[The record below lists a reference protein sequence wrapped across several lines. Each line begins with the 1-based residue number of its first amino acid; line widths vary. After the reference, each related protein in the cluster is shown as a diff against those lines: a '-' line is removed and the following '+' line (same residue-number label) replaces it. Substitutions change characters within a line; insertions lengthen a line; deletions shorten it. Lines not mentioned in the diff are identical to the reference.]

1 MSLLQRVLLLATA
14 VAIIAAVSSQPLVE
28 NNVPTAQQSGNDLN
42 FYLLE
47 QVYAMKPK
55 LEALEAKTKE
65 MELDL
70 AIKKEQI
77 EALQNR
83 KEFRCESRVVGR
95 YVDTKPQPNW
105 PYTWKVTF
113 HTPFEAKPTVTYDL
127 YHLDSA
133 ATTNLRVTTEITN
146 VFKTGFQVQ
155 LSTWAHSE
163 LYGAKIR
170 WMACGK

>member
-1 MSLLQRVLLLATA
+1 MSLLQRILLLVTS

-55 LEALEAKTKE
+55 LQALEAKTKE

-83 KEFRCESRVVGR
+83 KEFRCESGVVER
-95 YVDTKPQPNW
+95 YVDTKPLPSW
-105 PYTWKVTF
+105 PYTRRVTF
-113 HTPFEAKPTVTYDL
+113 QTPFEAKPTVTYGL
-127 YHLDSA
+127 YYLDSVS
-133 ATTNLRVTTEITN
+133 TTNLRVSAEVTN

-155 LSTWAHSE
+155 LSTWADSQ

>member
-83 KEFRCESRVVGR
+83 KEFRRESGVVGR
-95 YVDTKPQPNW
+95 YVDAKPQPN
-105 PYTWKVTF
+105 YTRRVTF
-113 HTPFEAKPTVTYDL
+113 QTPFEAKPTVTYGL

-133 ATTNLRVTTEITN
+133 PTTNLRVTTEVTN

-155 LSTWAHSE
+155 LSTWADSE